1 MRHPIIFIAALAIT
15 CLQALPAN
23 AVTIS
28 NCDEIEHKVSVSS
41 IGSEVRE
48 YTLAP
53 GRSVELFSPVATAQV
68 EGGLPIRMQD
78 RDVYCIRK
86 GKISLQMR
94 RKYSNKRQ

>member
-1 MRHPIIFIAALAIT
+1 MRFIAIILSAYALIY
-15 CLQALPAN
+15 ALPAQ

-28 NCDEIEHKVSVSS
+28 NCDEIERKVT
-41 IGSEVRE
+41 INNAGEIRE
-48 YTLAP
+48 HVLAP
-53 GRSVELFSPVATAQV
+53 ARSIEANGPMVTAQV
-68 EGGLPIRMQD
+68 EKGLPIRMQD